1 MRLHQGRW
9 RVNWLKSGAAAYRV
23 GWKAGNGTAGK
34 LRAAYSSNKTRS
46 RGEDKI
52 DKSQNH
58 FLFCI
63 ELSAGG
69 QFACASHARPAAE
82 AAGAVR
88 HEVGRQRAA
97 WREATSFAR
106 PAAEAA
112 GAVRHEVGR
121 QRAAWREATSG

>member
-9 RVNWLKSGAAAYRV
+9 VEKRLKRGADATRV
-23 GWKAGNGTAGK
+23 GSKAGSGSAAK
-34 LRAAYSSNKTRS
+34 LRAGYSSNKTCS
-46 RGEDKI
+46 RTEDKI

-97 WREATSFAR
+97 WREATSGFSPHR
-106 PAAEAA
+106 
-112 GAVRHEVGR
+112 
-121 QRAAWREATSG
+121 S